1 MRLLRTRRKAN
12 ASHQVVFSIFKRF
25 SYLIPLAIQKPK
37 RRLYSIRWKLKGEF
51 SKLFTFFAEAF
62 YFVQY
67 IYKENDKKAIEF
79 VCNAISSTK
88 ENITH
93 MFPMFAYYLYEEIKA
108 KERHAQEA
116 EVFKYNLRRN
126 RYFSRTNR
134 KNRRRL
140 YTKFKLLDLEHN
152 SGVMI
157 VDKVLSNFTY
167 FKYLSDFI
175 NDMRKQDEEI
185 HGIMEECA
193 AKHDV
198 SVPFAYFALGS
209 VWLGIKLID
218 PEHPFRIRDIHILD
232 IDLSEKAQYNISKA
246 LKAQKEPFIYAVTPW
261 VILFT
266 IIETNYFQMRFSKC
280 VVDTKEE
287 TLLCL
292 FEMAKKER
300 IIKDI
305 VDIIQHKK
313 LIDDNM
319 LSEIEKYHDEFKEHR
334 DYYYK
339 LIETLIE
346 EPEYEDLITGP
357 IITEDKK
364 KRIN

>member
-1 MRLLRTRRKAN
+1 MRLLRTYKKAN
-12 ASHQVVFSIFKRF
+12 TSHKVVLSIFKRF

-37 RRLYSIRWKLKGEF
+37 RRLCSIRWKLKGEF

-67 IYKENDKKAIEF
+67 IHKENDKKAIEF

-108 KERHAQEA
+108 KERHAQKA
-116 EVFKYNLRRN
+116 EVFKYNRRRN
-126 RYFSRTNR
+126 RYFSRINR
-134 KNRRRL
+134 GDRRRL

-152 SGVMI
+152 SGVVI
-157 VDKVLSNFTY
+157 VDKVLSKY

-175 NDMRKQDEEI
+175 NDMHKQDEEI

-193 AKHDV
+193 AKNDV

-218 PEHPFRIRDIHILD
+218 TEYPFRIQDIHMLD
-232 IDLSEKAQYNISKA
+232 IDLSEKAQYNISRA
-246 LKAQKEPFIYAVTPW
+246 LKSQKEPFIYAVTPW

-266 IIETNYFQMRFSKC
+266 MMAPDYFTFHFANCII
-280 VVDTKEE
+280 DTKEE

-292 FEMAKKER
+292 FEMAKKEK
-300 IIKDI
+300 IIEDI
-305 VDIIQHKK
+305 VSIIQHDK
-313 LIDDNM
+313 LIDENI

-334 DYYYK
+334 DYYHK
-339 LIETLIE
+339 LIETLVE
-346 EPEYEDLITGP
+346 EPEYEDLIKNP